1 MKKKKKKY
9 IFTFI
14 SELILQHL
22 KRYEKT
28 NCNILSVLI

>member
-1 MKKKKKKY
+1 MKKKLY

-22 KRYEKT
+22 KKDMRKQT
-28 NCNILSVLI
+28 VTLSVLI